1 MSSLT
6 ERVITRAVRENE
18 SVFGIPHWTPHDLR
32 RTARTGMARLG
43 VPETVAE
50 RVINHM
56 PDGTVKVYDLHTY
69 LDEKR
74 DALNKWAA
82 HVESVVKA

>member
-1 MSSLT
+1 
-6 ERVITRAVRENE
+6 
-18 SVFGIPHWTPHDLR
+18 
-32 RTARTGMARLG
+32 MARLG
-43 VPETVAE
+43 IPETVAE

-69 LDEKR
+69 PDEKR